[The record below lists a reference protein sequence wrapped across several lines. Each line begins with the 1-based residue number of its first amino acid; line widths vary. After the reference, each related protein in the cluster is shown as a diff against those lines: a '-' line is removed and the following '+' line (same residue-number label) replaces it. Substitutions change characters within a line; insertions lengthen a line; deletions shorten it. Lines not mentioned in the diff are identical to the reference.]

1 MLMKMDANP
10 GTNLADQMGI
20 ARVIMKDGMMGTT
33 TDTEKA
39 TTPVVMNSNN
49 CLTTIYDR
57 ISALCAK
64 HNITGGKLC
73 ADIGISRGIL
83 TDLKAGRKKDL
94 TATTAYKLAKYFGV
108 TVGYLLGYE
117 DK

>member
-1 MLMKMDANP
+1 MMMDTKM
-10 GTNLADQMGI
+10 
-20 ARVIMKDGMMGTT
+20 
-33 TDTEKA
+33 A
-39 TTPVVMNSNN
+39 TTPVAMKENN
-49 CLTTIYDR
+49 CSTTLYNR
-57 ISALCAK
+57 ISALCAQ

-73 ADIGISRGIL
+73 ANIGISRGIL

-94 TATTAYKLAKYFGV
+94 AATTAYKIAKYFGV